1 MLLLDLGKPGGG
13 QDFRQ
18 NLMDVLNNADRR
30 PIRLRAGFAYATYS
44 GVKQLLESLDG
55 LPAWNAAAKLWLLG
69 VHSGITYPHAISS
82 LATLTNSKVR
92 LATCGIATRYAI
104 EGQRVFHAK
113 IMAVDSGRDHALN
126 AIMAGS
132 ANLTGAAM
140 GMRARNFEAGM
151 SWMSPVE
158 RLVSDNFN
166 SWWEEAWG
174 SGINANS
181 SNVRNYIDLRTE
193 FQLRNPDLLPEA
205 SGDEYISASDARVL
219 WLEAG
224 AMSTGGSNNAVD
236 FSSGL
241 ASFFGPVSDRT
252 RPIVLS
258 ADDDKRWADRP
269 LTPKKT
275 TFNVRL
281 WRLSLPTIAM
291 GGFEYKHRILC
302 FTKLGGGRTPLEFR
316 LDVADPDTKIARD
329 WQRESGRHGTIGR
342 TGGGHNFGFI

>member
-13 QDFRQ
+13 RDFRQ
-18 NLMDVLNNADRR
+18 NLVDVLNNANRR
-30 PIRLRAGFAYATYS
+30 PVRLRAGFAYASYS
-44 GVKQLLESLDG
+44 GVRQLLESLNGIPVWDT
-55 LPAWNAAAKLWLLG
+55 ATKLWLLG
-69 VHSGITYPHAISS
+69 VHNGITDPHAIGS

-92 LATCGIATRYAI
+92 LATCGMATRYAI

-113 IMAVDSGRDHALN
+113 IMAVDSGRDHAFN
-126 AIMAGS
+126 ALMAGS

-151 SWMSPVE
+151 SWISPVE
-158 RLVSDNFN
+158 PLVSDNFN
-166 SWWEEAWG
+166 SWWDEAWG
-174 SGINANS
+174 SGINANP
-181 SNVRNYIDLRTE
+181 SNVRDYIDLRTE
-193 FQLRNPDLLPEA
+193 FQLRNPDLLPDT
-205 SGDEYISASDARVL
+205 SRDEYISASDARVL

-241 ASFFGPVSDRT
+241 ASFFGPVADQSRS
-252 RPIVLS
+252 IVIV
-258 ADDDKRWADRP
+258 AEGNKRWVDRP

-291 GGFEYKHRILC
+291 GGCEYKHRILC
-302 FTKLGGGRTPLEFR
+302 FTKLEGERSLLEFR
-316 LDVADPDTKIARD
+316 LDVADPDSKIARS
-329 WQRESGRHGTIGR
+329 WQLESGRHGTIGR
-342 TGGGHNFGFI
+342 TGGGHNFGFM